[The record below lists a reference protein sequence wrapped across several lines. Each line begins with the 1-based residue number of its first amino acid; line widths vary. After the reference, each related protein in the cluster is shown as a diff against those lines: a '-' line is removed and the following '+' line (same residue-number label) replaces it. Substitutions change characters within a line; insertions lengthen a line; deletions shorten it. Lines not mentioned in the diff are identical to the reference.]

1 MVARLA
7 LLGALPFSSAAGEGA
22 ADGQGR
28 WQFSHTDPS
37 LTYNYLAIG
46 DWGDDSGGQA
56 AAAAGMGAVA
66 EEIHAQEVMHHLH
79 SPAAHLLD
87 GLCLTAAA
95 ARFARCTR
103 SATTSTTPR
112 SRTAATPASART
124 TRTAST

>member
-7 LLGALPFSSAAGEGA
+7 VLGALPFASAAAAGDGA

-46 DWGDDSGGQA
+46 AWGDDSGGQA

-66 EEIHAQEVMHHLH
+66 EEIHAQEVMRTHPQSLRV
-79 SPAAHLLD
+79 LD
-87 GLCLTAAA
+87 GHPLTA
-95 ARFARCTR
+95 
-103 SATTSTTPR
+103 PR
-112 SRTAATPASART
+112 RRPSE
-124 TRTAST
+124 

>member
-7 LLGALPFSSAAGEGA
+7 LLGALPLASAAGEGA

-66 EEIHAQEVMHHLH
+66 EEIHAQEVMH
-79 SPAAHLLD
+79 SS
-87 GLCLTAAA
+87 LT
-95 ARFARCTR
+95 CTR
-103 SATTSTTPR
+103 LLLVSWSIQDLEGSA
-112 SRTAATPASART
+112 
-124 TRTAST
+124 